1 MWFALCLFLGFLAAS
16 AAPAQREAPF
26 IDTVDVVVVEIDV
39 QVSDRRGR
47 PVRGLKRE
55 DFELTVDGWPV
66 EVSNFLEYRLPGVP
80 SSGAGANGGPPVDGR
95 EPGGGEAP
103 PVPLTIVLYMD
114 DVNTHPA
121 HRARLLAR
129 FAETVEPLRR
139 ADARFMLAAFDEHMK
154 ILVPPTRDLDALLEA
169 AADLPKKPRAAEAS
183 QVARANAIRDMARSD
198 EDCENSAFCRPCI
211 DNWGDLMTI
220 VRTFARAEAQRAAIA
235 TDGLADLATTL
246 AGVAGRKAVVY
257 VSSGLPQEAGVST
270 FAYLTEQVCPPINS
284 EIMRNSSDA
293 SLVSMGFNQASRF
306 NLVSAHANANRVT
319 IFPLDAA
326 GLRASTGDTSLAS
339 GRLSQGGRAE
349 PSPGNDQLFATNAQ
363 NGLFLLAEETGGKA
377 LVNSNDMGELLGEVF
392 GEVSAGYSLGFL
404 LADRRPEQVR
414 QVEVRLAKGA
424 AKGGRLRYRRS
435 FRDKTLEERLAE
447 RLLSVAYLGGEEN
460 PLGAGL
466 RFAPSESGERETHG
480 VMVGVVVPEDS
491 ATLLP
496 SAGGR
501 EEGGVRLWLLGVEE
515 GKGIRT
521 TVRQTMARVGGSG
534 VQATA
539 GAYRFE
545 VDVVVP
551 EGAWV
556 FAVGVRDEAT
566 GTLSL
571 LRDAVAVPVVPSAP
585 VSAADSSP
593 FAGARA
599 TLARPAPIE
608 GGTASAP
615 VESGTAPAPVA
626 VRAAAPAAPARPA
639 PPRPA
644 PAQVASAALSLL
656 LGAAQAAVSQPASI
670 DAETNTVLAA
680 ARTATSAEELEAARG
695 ELLSLAMRSPRDLHP
710 EFPDRSRALVEA
722 AALGRRL
729 GATNAAAGELL
740 QVLER
745 EPESEWT
752 PRAHLELADVLL
764 DRGDWRLAADH
775 LRQAR
780 TGALARNEGAIPGA
794 SIVDG
799 SGVDVARLALE
810 RMTRIHRL
818 LLRPLAGRSPWTR
831 SDIHL
836 PPDYL
841 PDPLKLKRPRTIA
854 AGPWGEL
861 LAADGDRVVLLGPGR
876 ETAASR
882 EMRGIER
889 ASLVPSGPLG
899 GSTALVATAN
909 SVLRVEAAGGAAA
922 VSFQRPSGGRLD
934 QIVGV
939 YRGPFGRWV
948 VLSRRLDVVLRYDR
962 NGRLLDYSPSTLEQ
976 PVDLAPGPGGTF
988 HVLDAGSRSSPP
1000 SVLIFRD
1007 DWELV
1012 GTVTGA
1018 WQRPEALAVDA
1029 FGNSYVLD
1037 RAARRVQVYDRE
1049 GVELAA
1055 IGPVLPG
1062 GGLELRNPMDI
1073 AVDGMGRVFI
1083 AEGRMETVLVVE

>member
-1 MWFALCLFLGFLAAS
+1 MRLALCLFLGLLAAS

-26 IDTVDVVVVEIDV
+26 IDTVDVAVVEIDV
-39 QVSDRRGR
+39 QVTDRRGR

-66 EVSNFLEYRLPGVP
+66 EVSNFLEYRLPGVV
-80 SSGAGANGGPPVDGR
+80 SGGAGANGGPRVDGR
-95 EPGGGEAP
+95 EPGGWAAP
-103 PVPLTIVLYMD
+103 RVPLTIILYMD
-114 DVNTHPA
+114 DRNTHPA

-139 ADARFMLAAFDEHMK
+139 ADARFMLAAFDEHVK

-169 AADLPKKPRAAEAS
+169 AAARPKPRTTESS

-198 EDCENSAFCRPCI
+198 EDCENNPFCRPCI
-211 DNWGDLMTI
+211 DNWGDLMAI
-220 VRTFARAEAQRAAIA
+220 VRTFARDEAQRAVIA

-257 VSSGLPQEAGVST
+257 VSSGLPQQAGVSA

-284 EIMRNSSDA
+284 EIMRNSGDA
-293 SLVSMGFNQASRF
+293 SLVSTGFNQASRF

-326 GLRASTGDTSLAS
+326 GLRAPTGDISLAS

-349 PSPGNDQLFATNAQ
+349 PSVQNDSLFASNAQ
-363 NGLFLLAEETGGKA
+363 DGLFLLAEETGGKA
-377 LVNSNDMGELLGEVF
+377 LVNSNDMGELLGEVS

-424 AKGGRLRYRRS
+424 AKGGRVRYRRS

-447 RLLSVAYLGGEEN
+447 RLLSVAYLGGQEN

-466 RFAPSESGERETHG
+466 RFAPSESGERNTHG
-480 VMVGVVVPEDS
+480 VMVGVVVPENS

-501 EEGGVRLWLLGVEE
+501 EEGGLRLWLLGVEE
-515 GKGIRT
+515 EKGIRT
-521 TVRQTMARVGGSG
+521 TVRQTMARVGGGG

-551 EGAWV
+551 EGAWS
-556 FAVGVRDEAT
+556 FAVGIRDEAT

-571 LRDAVAVPVVPSAP
+571 LRDAVAVPVAPSAP
-585 VSAADSSP
+585 VSAAASSP
-593 FAGARA
+593 LAGAREA
-599 TLARPAPIE
+599 LARPAPLE
-608 GGTASAP
+608 AGTVP
-615 VESGTAPAPVA
+615 GPVA
-626 VRAAAPAAPARPA
+626 ARAAAPAVPARPA
-639 PPRPA
+639 PARA
-644 PAQVASAALSLL
+644 GSTALPLL
-656 LGAAQAAVSQPASI
+656 LAAAQAAVSQPASI
-670 DAETNTVLAA
+670 DAETNTVLSA
-680 ARTATSAEELEAARG
+680 ARTATSAAELEAARG
-695 ELLSLAMRSPRDLHP
+695 ELLSLAMRFPRDLHP
-710 EFPDRSRALVEA
+710 GFPDRSRALVEA

-729 GATNAAAGELL
+729 GVTNAAAGELL

-780 TGALARNEGAIPGA
+780 AGALARNEGVIPGA
-794 SIVDG
+794 PNVDG

-854 AGPWGEL
+854 AGPRGEL
-861 LAADGDRVVLLGPGR
+861 LAADGDRVVLLGPDR
-876 ETAASR
+876 ETVASR
-882 EMRGIER
+882 ELRGIER
-889 ASLVPSGPLG
+889 ASLVPAGPVG
-899 GSTALVATAN
+899 GLAALVATPN
-909 SVLRVEAAGGAAA
+909 SVLRGDAEGPAAA
-922 VSFQRPSGGRLD
+922 VTFQRPSGGRLD

-939 YRGPFGRWV
+939 HRGPFGRWV

-976 PVDLAPGPGGTF
+976 PVDLAPGPGGTV
-988 HVLDAGSRSSPP
+988 HVLDAGTRSSPP

-1007 DWELV
+1007 DWELA

-1037 RAARRVQVYDRE
+1037 RAARRIQVVDRE

-1062 GGLELRNPMDI
+1062 GGVELRNPLDV

>member
-1 MWFALCLFLGFLAAS
+1 MWLALCLFLGFIAAS

-66 EVSNFLEYRLPGVP
+66 EVSNFLEYRLLGVP
-80 SSGAGANGGPPVDGR
+80 SRGAGANAGPPVDGR
-95 EPGGGEAP
+95 EPGGGKAP
-103 PVPLTIVLYMD
+103 SVPLTIVLYMD
-114 DVNTHPA
+114 DLNTHPA
-121 HRARLLAR
+121 HRERLLR
-129 FAETVEPLRR
+129 RLAETVEPLRSI
-139 ADARFMLAAFDEHMK
+139 DARFMLAAFDEYLK
-154 ILVPPTRDLDALLEA
+154 IIVPPTRDLDDLIEA
-169 AADLPKKPRAAEAS
+169 AAVRTRRLKGAA
-183 QVARANAIRDMARSD
+183 QPQMARLRAIRSMVRND
-198 EDCENSAFCRPCI
+198 EDCGLSPECEPCEENWPE
-211 DNWGDLMTI
+211 LM
-220 VRTFARAEAQRAAIA
+220 AIA
-235 TDGLADLATTL
+235 RGFASGESRRVATAMDGLADLVTTL
-246 AGVAGRKAVVY
+246 AGVGGRKAIVY
-257 VSSGLPQEAGVST
+257 VSSGLPQQSGLSAFT
-270 FAYLTEQVCPPINS
+270 YLVDQLCPPISS
-284 EIMRNSSDA
+284 EIMANHNDA
-293 SLVSMGFNQASRF
+293 SGAMMSFNTAGRL

-326 GLRASTGDTSLAS
+326 GLRAASGDISLA
-339 GRLSQGGRAE
+339 GERTELGGRAE
-349 PSPGNDQLFATNAQ
+349 PSLQNNSLFATNAQ

-377 LVNSNDMGELLGEVF
+377 LVNSNDMSELLGEVS

-404 LADRRPEQVR
+404 LGDRRPEQVR
-414 QVEVRLAKGA
+414 QVEVRLAEGA
-424 AKGGRLRYRRS
+424 AKGRSVRYRRS

-466 RFAPSESGERETHG
+466 RFAPSESGERKTHG

-501 EEGGVRLWLLGVEE
+501 QEGGLRLWLLAVEE
-515 GKGIRT
+515 DKGIRT
-521 TVRQTMARVGGSG
+521 NVRQTMARVGGSG

-551 EGAWV
+551 EGAWN
-556 FAVGVRDEAT
+556 FAVGIRDEAT

-571 LRDAVAVPVVPSAP
+571 LRDAVAVPVALSAP
-585 VSAADSSP
+585 VSAAASSP

-599 TLARPAPIE
+599 ALARPAPIE

-615 VESGTAPAPVA
+615 VAA
-626 VRAAAPAAPARPA
+626 RAAAPAAPAQA
-639 PPRPA
+639 G
-644 PAQVASAALSLL
+644 STALSLL

-670 DAETNTVLAA
+670 DSEMNTVLAA
-680 ARTATSAEELEAARG
+680 ARTATSAAEIEAARG
-695 ELLSLAMRSPRDLHP
+695 ELLSLAIRFPRDLHP
-710 EFPDRSRALVEA
+710 EFSDRSRALVEA

-729 GATNAAAGELL
+729 GVTNAAAGELL

-745 EPESEWT
+745 EPVSEWT

-780 TGALARNEGAIPGA
+780 AGALASKEGVIPGA
-794 SIVDG
+794 PNVDG
-799 SGVDVARLALE
+799 SGADVARLALE

-854 AGPWGEL
+854 AGPRGEL
-861 LAADGDRVVLLGPGR
+861 LAADGDRVVLLGPDR
-876 ETAASR
+876 ETVVSR
-882 EMRGIER
+882 EIRGIAR
-889 ASLVPSGPLG
+889 ASLVPLGPLG
-899 GSTALVATAN
+899 GSSALVATAN

-948 VLSRRLDVVLRYDR
+948 VLSRRVDVVLRYDR

-976 PVDLAPGPGGTF
+976 PVDLAPGPGGTV
-988 HVLDAGSRSSPP
+988 HVLDGGSRSSPP

-1007 DWELV
+1007 DWELA

-1037 RAARRVQVYDRE
+1037 RGARRVQVVDRE
-1049 GVELAA
+1049 GLELAA

-1062 GGLELRNPMDI
+1062 GGVELRNPMDI